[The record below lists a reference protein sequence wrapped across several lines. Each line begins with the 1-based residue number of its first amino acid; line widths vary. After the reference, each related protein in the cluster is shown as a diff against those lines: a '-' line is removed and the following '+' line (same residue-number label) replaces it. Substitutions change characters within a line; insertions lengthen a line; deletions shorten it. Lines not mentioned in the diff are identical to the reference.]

1 MNPLDLTPPTGKVA
15 LVIHAGTPLGQAIA
29 LGLAHAGWDIA
40 LHDDQTSQI
49 AQTLASSIRHLGRRT
64 ALLYANLNNEQQT
77 IQLIADCA
85 KELDLPTCLVYQ
97 TADHQDETTTFNYP
111 LFDAHVRINSSAPI
125 LLAHTLHQA
134 ILATDRSNADR
145 SVVIPI
151 LKKNRSDCLSERD
164 TISSLNNALSQ
175 APLQAAIPLLARTLA
190 ATLRV
195 AGIAIEEENSSCI
208 DTIAPHAHLGDMRQQ
223 INQAHVKST
232 ASTYQDIADTVCFLA
247 TAQAI
252 TGTLLLADHGHHL
265 LATDHVSGS
274 HSSATDN
281 TPLTNNP

>member
-1 MNPLDLTPPTGKVA
+1 MNPLDLTSPTRKVA
-15 LVIHAGTPLGQAIA
+15 LVIRAGTPLGQTIA
-29 LGLAHAGWDIA
+29 LGLAHAGWDVA
-40 LHDDQTSQI
+40 LHDDQTPQV
-49 AQTLASSIRHLGRRT
+49 AQTLASSIRLLGRRT
-64 ALLYANLNNEQQT
+64 TLLDANLSNEQQA

-97 TADHQDETTTFNYP
+97 AADHQDETTTFNCA
-111 LFDAHVRINSSAPI
+111 LFDAHVRINSSVPI

-151 LKKNRSDCLSERD
+151 LNKNRSDYPSKHHA
-164 TISSLNNALSQ
+164 ISSLSSTLSQ

-195 AGIAIEEENSSCI
+195 VGIAIDREALSCA
-208 DTIAPHAHLGDMRQQ
+208 DMASPHAHLGDITQQ
-223 INQAHVKST
+223 SDQTQAKST
-232 ASTYQDIADTVCFLA
+232 SSTAQDIADAVCFLA

-252 TGTLLLADHGHHL
+252 TGTILLADHGHHL
-265 LATDHVSGS
+265 LVTDHVSCS
-274 HSSATDN
+274 RSNATDN
-281 TPLTNNP
+281 LPFTNP

>member
-1 MNPLDLTPPTGKVA
+1 MNPLDLTPPTGKIA
-15 LVIHAGTPLGQAIA
+15 LVIRAGTPLGQATA
-29 LGLAHAGWDIA
+29 LGLANAGWDVA
-40 LHDDQTSQI
+40 LHNDQTSQI
-49 AQTLASSIRHLGRRT
+49 VQTLASSIRLLGRRT
-64 ALLYANLNNEQQT
+64 ALLYANLNDEQQT
-77 IQLIADCA
+77 IRLIADCA

-97 TADHQDETTTFNYP
+97 TTDHQDEATTFNHA

-151 LKKNRSDCLSERD
+151 LKKNRSDYLSGRD
-164 TISSLNNALSQ
+164 TISSLNNTLSQ

-195 AGIAIEEENSSCI
+195 AGIAIEEKNSSCV
-208 DTIAPHAHLGDMRQQ
+208 DTIVPRAHLGDMLQQ
-223 INQAHVKST
+223 INQAHVKNS

-247 TAQAI
+247 TATAI
-252 TGTLLLADHGHHL
+252 TGTILLADHGHHL
-265 LATDHVSGS
+265 LATDHVSCS
-274 HSSATDN
+274 HDSATDRL
-281 TPLTNNP
+281 PFINP